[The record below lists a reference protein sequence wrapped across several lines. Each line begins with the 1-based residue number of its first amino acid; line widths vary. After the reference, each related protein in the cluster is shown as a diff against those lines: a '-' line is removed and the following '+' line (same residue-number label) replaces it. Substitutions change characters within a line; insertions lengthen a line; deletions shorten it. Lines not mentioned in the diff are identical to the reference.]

1 MQSLGTTIAHSSNI
15 YFKNANDREVT
26 SDFGATPAARSVLQ
40 ALFTQMLMQYSRFI
54 ELIKKQGPAG
64 LELTR
69 DAATLP
75 SVMYGLNALSR

>member
-1 MQSLGTTIAHSSNI
+1 MAHPQFPASPTH
-15 YFKNANDREVT
+15 NARREVA

-40 ALFTQMLMQYSRFI
+40 ALFTQLLMQYSRFL
-54 ELIKKQGPAG
+54 ELLKRQGSADAD
-64 LELTR
+64 LTR

>member
-1 MQSLGTTIAHSSNI
+1 MA
-15 YFKNANDREVT
+15 

-40 ALFTQMLMQYSRFI
+40 ALFTQLLMQYSRFL
-54 ELIKKQGPAG
+54 ELLKRQGSADSD
-64 LELTR
+64 LTR